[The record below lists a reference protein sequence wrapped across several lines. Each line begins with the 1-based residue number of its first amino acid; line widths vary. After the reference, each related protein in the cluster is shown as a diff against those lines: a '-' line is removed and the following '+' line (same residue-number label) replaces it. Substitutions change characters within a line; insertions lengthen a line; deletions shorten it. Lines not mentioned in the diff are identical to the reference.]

1 MQANKVRKIR
11 VDTVAGAV
19 ATFQEASKAD
29 PLSWP
34 SDVNLPADQEEQT
47 KALAIFSEV
56 QAGRARAHW
65 KPHHARMVAEYSLLT
80 GQIDLLM
87 ARILATGPTI
97 ITAKGH
103 EARNPLLDAMSMFTA
118 QRNQL
123 IKSLGLAGAR
133 AETDNSAK
141 SELAVKEGPLTN
153 SIDDLIG

>member
-1 MQANKVRKIR
+1 MESNKVRKIR

-19 ATFQEASKAD
+19 LSFQSATQAD
-29 PLSWP
+29 PLTWP
-34 SDVNLPADQEEQT
+34 SDVNLPSDQDEQK

-56 QAGRARAHW
+56 QAGRARSHW

-103 EARNPLLDAMSMFTA
+103 EARNPLLDAMAMFTS

-133 AETDNSAK
+133 AETDTSAK
-141 SELAVKEGPLTN
+141 AEQAIKDGPLAN
-153 SIDDLIG
+153 SMDDLIG